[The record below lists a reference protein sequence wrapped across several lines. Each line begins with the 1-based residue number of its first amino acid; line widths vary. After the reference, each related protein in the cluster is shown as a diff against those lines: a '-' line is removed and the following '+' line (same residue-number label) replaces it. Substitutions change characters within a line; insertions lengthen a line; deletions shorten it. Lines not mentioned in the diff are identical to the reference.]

1 MKNFEGRNLTMLTDL
16 YELTMAQ
23 SYFNLGRS
31 EKVVFDVFYRSNPFG
46 NGYVV
51 ACGIEDV
58 IDLIEDLHFTDE
70 DTEYLA
76 SLGLF
81 SNDFLR
87 YLGTFKFTGN
97 ISAVSDGTVVFPMEP
112 IIKVEADICQAQI
125 IETMVL
131 NIVNHQSLIA
141 TKAARIMQSIGEDE
155 GMEFGL
161 RRAQGPDAGL
171 YGAKAAYI
179 SGFGS
184 TSNVLAGETFGI
196 PLKGTHAHSYIMSF
210 PSEID
215 AFRAYA
221 NEYPQSAILLVDTY
235 DTLGSGVPNAI
246 KVFNELKERGL
257 LPNSGVYGIRLD
269 SGDLA
274 WLSKEARK
282 MLDEAGFNDAII
294 SASSDLDEN
303 LIESLKNQGA
313 KITVWGV
320 GTNLITAK
328 DCPALGG
335 VYKLAAVEKDGK
347 SIPKI
352 KLSENPAKVTN
363 PGNKKI
369 IRFIDKETGLIRA
382 DLICLN
388 DEEYDCSQ
396 DLTLFDQVETWKRK
410 TLVGGTYY
418 SIELIK
424 PVVYNG
430 YRRFKKASLSDSREN
445 CKKNMSVLSEESK
458 RIINPHKVHVDL
470 SKNLWDLKQELI
482 KEVRKEKNGN

>member
-23 SYFNLGRS
+23 SYFNLGRD
-31 EKVVFDVFYRSNPFG
+31 ERVIFDVFYRSNPFG

-51 ACGIEDV
+51 ACGIDDV
-58 IDLIEDLHFTDE
+58 VDLIEDLHFTEYDI
-70 DTEYLA
+70 EYLA
-76 SLGLF
+76 SLGMF
-81 SNDFLR
+81 SDKFLR
-87 YLGTFKFTGN
+87 YLWTFKFNGN
-97 ISAVSDGTVVFPMEP
+97 ISAVTDGTVVFPMEP
-112 IIKVEADICQAQI
+112 ILKVEADICQAQI
-125 IETMVL
+125 IETLVL

-141 TKAARIMQSIGEDE
+141 TKAARIMHSIGEDE

-179 SGFGS
+179 AGFGS

-210 PSEID
+210 PSEIE

-221 NEYPQSAILLVDTY
+221 NDYPESAVLLVDTY
-235 DTLGSGVPNAI
+235 DTLRSGVPNAI
-246 KVFNELKERGL
+246 KVFSELREKDV
-257 LPNSGVYGIRLD
+257 LPKDGVYGIRLD

-282 MLDEAGFNDAII
+282 MLDKAGFTDAII
-294 SASSDLDEN
+294 SASSDLDEH
-303 LIESLKNQGA
+303 LIESLKNQGS

-363 PGNKKI
+363 PGNKKV

-382 DLICLN
+382 DLICLESE
-388 DEEYDCSQ
+388 DYDCSQ
-396 DLTLFDQVETWKRK
+396 DLTLFDPVETWKRK
-410 TLVGGTYY
+410 TLIGGTYY
-418 SIELIK
+418 SVELLR
-424 PVVYNG
+424 PVVYEG
-430 YRRFKKASLSDSREN
+430 YRRFTKAGLLDSREN
-445 CKKNMSVLSEESK
+445 CKKNMSMLSDESK
-458 RIINPHKVHVDL
+458 RLINPHKVHVDL
-470 SKNLWDLKQELI
+470 SKDLWNLKQELI
-482 KEVRKEKNGN
+482 RKVREEKK